1 MEKVIKTKKGIFIQT
16 HEKFGAIVF
25 SPFSG
30 LFFAIKEE
38 YVNCAIDYCN
48 NKRTNI
54 PIEIENHLNIGCINE
69 TAPNFEIKHYLPSN
83 EVFLESNAIP
93 NVPIVINWLIS
104 NKCNCNCSYCYAGDV
119 IDKDFEKSDIRD
131 TALCILNLNPLT
143 VVISGGEPLMEKQK
157 MTEALQILGDK
168 VGIIVDTNGLIWDN
182 DLIKLFVK
190 YKVVV
195 RVSLDSL
202 HGETNSRIRPT
213 RDKKLNNSSLS
224 IIVKN
229 IVDYRKYNVPILI
242 HSVITNINKNS
253 IDDLYNKLPSLGVNG
268 WRILSVIKPNDIE
281 KQNTFNEV
289 MNFRNKDS
297 LKKQQQDIKNKINKY
312 LGKLISKS
320 KFSIQIIPSGEND
333 KNSVILVLPDGKFA
347 TELIHIN
354 RKTVIN
360 SDSLFKEV
368 DLGRHY
374 ERYLGKK

>member
-1 MEKVIKTKKGIFIQT
+1 MEKVIKTKKGIFIQA
-16 HEKFGAIVF
+16 HDNFGAIVF

-30 LFFAIKEE
+30 LFFAIKED
-38 YVNCAIDYCN
+38 YISCAIDYCN
-48 NKRTNI
+48 NISTNI
-54 PIEIENHLNIGCINE
+54 PVEIENHLNIGCKNE
-69 TAPNFEIKHYLPSN
+69 TAPNFDIKHYLPSN

-93 NVPIVINWLIS
+93 HVPIVINWLIS

-119 IDKDFEKSDIRD
+119 IDKDFEKRNIND
-131 TALCILNLNPLT
+131 TALDILKLNPLV

-157 MTEALQILGDK
+157 MIVALQILGDK

-213 RDKKLNNSSLS
+213 RDKKLNKTSLS
-224 IIVKN
+224 VIANNIIN
-229 IVDYRKYNVPILI
+229 YRQFNVPVLI
-242 HSVITNINKNS
+242 HSVITNTNKNS

-268 WRILSVIKPNDIE
+268 WRILFVIKPNDSE
-281 KQNTFNEV
+281 KQDSFDDV

-297 LKKQQQDIKNKINKY
+297 LKKQQLDIKNKITKY

-347 TELIHIN
+347 TELIHIS
-354 RKTVIN
+354 RKTEIK
-360 SDSLFKEV
+360 STSLFKEV
-368 DLGRHY
+368 DLVRHY
-374 ERYLGKK
+374 ERYLGKI